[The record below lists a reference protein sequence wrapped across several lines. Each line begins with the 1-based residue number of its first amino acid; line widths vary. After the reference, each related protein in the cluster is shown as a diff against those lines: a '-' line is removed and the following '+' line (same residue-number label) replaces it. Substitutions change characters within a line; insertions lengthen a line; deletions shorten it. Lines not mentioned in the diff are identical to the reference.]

1 LSRRLLPWLML
12 AGLAP
17 AWGQPQ
23 PYRNPVIGLAETETA
38 DPYVLK
44 HNGEYYLYTSG
55 DPIVAWHSRDLVR
68 WTRIGPVLRSTAG
81 AWNEADVWAPEVIY
95 RNGKFLM
102 YYTASRK
109 SSDWRVGEMARRVG
123 LAVSDSPRGPFVDAG
138 KPVLPGWA
146 IDGNVLQHPVSGQ
159 DYMFYSFL
167 QEPQHPGAGIAV
179 DKMLSWDRSAGQ
191 PLTVTEGSV
200 AWEDKDA
207 DPFNGSLRYTNE
219 GPTTLFRHGK
229 FYCLYSGGSWDL
241 PTYSVAYAVAPRI
254 EGPWTKVD
262 PPILRSTPWV
272 DGPGHNALV
281 KAPNNVDDIHFYHA
295 RLQPYVDPG
304 NRVPF
309 ADRLFWNGD
318 RPWTPP
324 PTLGYLPAPDRPLLW
339 ERFDG
344 AELEQWAGKWPVENG
359 VARASSGELLSRV
372 PLPRNFVLE
381 SNIRLGSPGGLAGI
395 RLGTYRLQLDG
406 RQKALTLND
415 QPLWAWPADFHPTV
429 FHQLLVRNN
438 GGTWEIEVDGVRH
451 GVSVT
456 PLPGDWALLSAT
468 GGDEFD
474 GIALSAAFDDDFG
487 AGVRGWEPVSGQWAR
502 SGAVFRQS
510 GRAGV
515 ALKGE
520 PATRYEFS
528 ATLQPEDPSSP
539 LVERPG
545 PTDLK
550 WKAGIVA
557 GDGSGVRVTAGFD
570 KAIWPLGKFWVQ
582 APGRTISVGMPRGFR
597 YDVPHTIRVLRQE
610 DLWTFFLDGREIA
623 TSRFACGPTRP
634 GLWSDGVATAFHD
647 AAWKRIQ
654 VEQNWLLDGGFETE
668 QAGGD
673 AAWQLAGSARLNE
686 SQAHSGLRRLLIHGK
701 PGEASQPLTLPAGRY
716 RVHAFATGTP
726 GSRLSIGV
734 GAASQVITPQRA
746 WEPAELTFTVA
757 AGDKPVLRLS
767 GATDGWLAVDD
778 VFITQL

>member
-1 LSRRLLPWLML
+1 MIRRLLPWLLL
-12 AGLAP
+12 AGVAP
-17 AWGQPQ
+17 AWGQ

-68 WTRIGPVLRSTAG
+68 WTRVGPVLRSSAG

-123 LAVSDSPRGPFVDAG
+123 VAVSDSPRGPFVDAG
-138 KPVLPGWA
+138 KPVIPSWA

-167 QEPQHPGAGIAV
+167 QEPQHPGAGIAA
-179 DKMLSWDRSAGQ
+179 DKMLSWDRSAAQ
-191 PLTVTEGSV
+191 PVTVTQGSV

-207 DPFNGSLRYTNE
+207 DPYNGSLRYTNE

-241 PTYSVAYAVAPRI
+241 PTYSVAYATAKRI
-254 EGPWTKVD
+254 DGPWTKVD
-262 PPILRSTPWV
+262 APILRSTPWV

-295 RLQPYVDPG
+295 RLQPYVDPW

-324 PTLGYLPAPDRPLLW
+324 PTLGYLPAPDRPLFW

-344 AELEQWAGKWPVENG
+344 ALVPWKGDWTVANG
-359 VARASSGELLSRV
+359 VARASAGELACKV
-372 PLPRNFVLE
+372 ALPANFVLE
-381 SNIRLGSPGGLAGI
+381 ANVRLSSAAGVAGVRLGA
-395 RLGTYRLQLDG
+395 YRLQLDG
-406 RQKALTLND
+406 ARKALTLNG
-415 QPLWAWPADFHPTV
+415 QPLWAWPADFNPTA
-429 FHQLLVRNN
+429 FHQLLVRMN
-438 GGTWEIEVDGVRH
+438 GGTWEIEVDGVRR
-451 GVSVT
+451 GVTVAA
-456 PLPGDWALLSAT
+456 LPGDWGLLSAS
-468 GGDEFD
+468 GADEFD

-487 AGVRGWEPVSGQWAR
+487 ESARGWEPVSGQWAR
-502 SGAVFRQS
+502 SGGVFRQTA
-510 GRAGV
+510 GAGV

-520 PATRYEFS
+520 AASRYEFS
-528 ATLQPEDPSSP
+528 ATLQPQDVSSP

-545 PTDLK
+545 PTDQK

-557 GDGSGVRVTAGFD
+557 GDGSGVRVTAGYD

-582 APGRTISVGMPRGFR
+582 APGRNLSVGMPRGFR
-597 YDVPHTIRVLRQE
+597 YDVPHTIRVLRQD
-610 DLWTFFLDGREIA
+610 DLWTFYLDGREIA
-623 TSRFACGPTRP
+623 ATRLACGPTRP

-647 AAWKRIQ
+647 AAWKRVV
-654 VEQNWLLDGGFETE
+654 VEHNWLLDGGFETE
-668 QAGGD
+668 QTGAD
-673 AAWQLAGSARLNE
+673 AIWKFTGSARLNE
-686 SQAHSGLRRLLIHGK
+686 SQPHSGLKRLLFQNTA
-701 PGEASQPLTLPAGRY
+701 GEARQALTLAPGRY
-716 RVHAFATGTP
+716 RLHAFATGTP
-726 GSRLSIGV
+726 GSTVRLAV
-734 GAASQVITPQRA
+734 GSSAHEARLQRA
-746 WEPAELTFTVA
+746 WEPLELAFTVSA
-757 AGDKPVLRLS
+757 QDQPVVAVS
-767 GATDGWLAVDD
+767 GGPQGWLAVDD
-778 VFITQL
+778 VFVVRE